1 MRHEEVTVCLGL
13 PSPLHWGA
21 WLLYSSIACNVNL
34 VAMVTHKVGTRCVL
48 TEMQK
53 DKKDTILVSSTIQTL
68 SEQAVIIHGDK
79 RANK

>member
-1 MRHEEVTVCLGL
+1 
-13 PSPLHWGA
+13 
-21 WLLYSSIACNVNL
+21 
-34 VAMVTHKVGTRCVL
+34 MVTHKVGTRCVL